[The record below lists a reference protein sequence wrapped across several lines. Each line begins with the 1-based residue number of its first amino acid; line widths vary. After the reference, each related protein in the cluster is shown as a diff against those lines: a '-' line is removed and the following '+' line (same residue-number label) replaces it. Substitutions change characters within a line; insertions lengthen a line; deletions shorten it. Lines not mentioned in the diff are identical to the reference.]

1 MILGYSF
8 TCSIL
13 KFALFLNI
21 KLMLSVKS
29 YFKRYKILYYKVN
42 IKK

>member
-13 KFALFLNI
+13 SFALFLNI
-21 KLMLSVKS
+21 KLMLSVK
-29 YFKRYKILYYKVN
+29 FQEIQNTIL
-42 IKK
+42 